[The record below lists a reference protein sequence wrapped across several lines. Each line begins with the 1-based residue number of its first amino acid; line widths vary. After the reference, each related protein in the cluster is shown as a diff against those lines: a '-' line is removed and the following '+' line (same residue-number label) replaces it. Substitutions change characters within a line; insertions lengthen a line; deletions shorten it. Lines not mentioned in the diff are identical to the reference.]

1 MPDGEFFRKVTFTF
15 NMAAAFNSEEEA
27 KYFKHEELFS
37 PLSDDNVSTGT
48 TNFNQWKTAFSTANS
63 FLPQKISK
71 SISNTS
77 LPGVSAINIDTLLRK
92 NTAKDYSN
100 LGVNLFEKIA
110 PFVAW
115 KQSTFNFESSTP
127 KKITSEPVDYAVN
140 PQLKNTTNTLFL
152 NNNQILNNINEPN
165 KTLLTSTPLLED
177 REEDKIIKTNLNN
190 ALNDLAKSEQ
200 IILPSKTLERNSVI
214 QNLSNTQINNT
225 NTNKQEVNN
234 SSITNLYTNNNGGKN
249 NPVKAISNQIINN
262 TNTNTNTNKQEANN
276 SSITDLYTNNNGGKN
291 NPVKA
296 ISNQIINNTNT
307 NTTST
312 SYISEIVD
320 NTSISDIIS
329 KSFENNNFKVTSTE
343 YNLIK
348 PYVKK
353 YNTTTSKVISDL
365 RTLTGLKR
373 IELLNNIITSNI
385 GYIQKQ
391 NNIKQTSYIN
401 PLNSINIDKSV
412 DKTINDIK
420 QTSYINPLNSINID
434 KSVDKTIN
442 ENQYKTNQFNDS
454 NMSVVIFNVLDEI
467 LKKQRTTVYDIN
479 DYKKQL
485 QTALTLLQQ
494 YQSSKN
500 NSNISLQ
507 LSKALG
513 FINRKQAKKLTNEEL
528 QLFVEKTIEFY
539 N

>member
-1 MPDGEFFRKVTFTF
+1 MPGGEFFRKVTFTF

-37 PLSDDNVSTGT
+37 PLSDDNVSTRT

-77 LPGVSAINIDTLLRK
+77 LPGVSAINIDTLLGK
-92 NTAKDYSN
+92 NTTKDYSN

-214 QNLSNTQINNT
+214 QNLSNT

-262 TNTNTNTNKQEANN
+262 TNT
-276 SSITDLYTNNNGGKN
+276 
-291 NPVKA
+291 
-296 ISNQIINNTNT
+296 
-307 NTTST
+307 TST

-320 NTSISDIIS
+320 NTSISDMIS

-365 RTLTGLKR
+365 RTLTGFKR
-373 IELLNNIITSNI
+373 IELLNNIIASNI

-391 NNIKQTSYIN
+391 NDIKQTSYIN

-412 DKTINDIK
+412 DETINDIK

-442 ENQYKTNQFNDS
+442 ENRYKTNQFNDS

>member
-1 MPDGEFFRKVTFTF
+1 
-15 NMAAAFNSEEEA
+15 MAAAFNSEEEA

-200 IILPSKTLERNSVI
+200 IILPSKTSERNSVI

-225 NTNKQEVNN
+225 NINKQETNN

-262 TNTNTNTNKQEANN
+262 TNTNTNKQEANN
-276 SSITDLYTNNNGGKN
+276 SSITDLYTNNNGEKN

-296 ISNQIINNTNT
+296 ISNQIINNT

-391 NNIKQTSYIN
+391 N
-401 PLNSINIDKSV
+401 
-412 DKTINDIK
+412 DIK

-434 KSVDKTIN
+434 KAVDKTIN

-485 QTALTLLQQ
+485 QTALILLQQ